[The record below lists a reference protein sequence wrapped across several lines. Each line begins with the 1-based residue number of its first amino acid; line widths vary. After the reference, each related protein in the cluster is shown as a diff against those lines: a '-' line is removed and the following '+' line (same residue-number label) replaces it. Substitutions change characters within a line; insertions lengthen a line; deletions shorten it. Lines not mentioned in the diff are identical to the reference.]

1 MQVGVIASV
10 NEARADRFT
19 HRTAIVIDV
28 LRATSTMVA
37 ALEAGV
43 TGIVPA
49 ETVMEA
55 RALVRPGDMLGG
67 ERFCRKIAGFELG
80 NSPSDYRKETV
91 GGKRLI
97 LTTTNGTR
105 AILKALRAENVLA
118 GALVNA
124 TACARTAL
132 ELRRDVVLLCAGS
145 HEEFALEDGL
155 CAGMILDRLESLCSQ
170 PVETDDF
177 GSAMLALYRNRAH
190 CLVGTVGNSATG
202 RRLTK
207 MGLAKDI
214 DYCAES
220 DLSDVVPR
228 LNGDALTRA

>member
-55 RALVRPGDMLGG
+55 RALVRPGDLLGG
-67 ERFCRKIAGFELG
+67 ERFCRKIAGFDLS
-80 NSPSDYRKETV
+80 NSPSEYRKDTV
-91 GGKRLI
+91 GGKRI
-97 LTTTNGTR
+97 VLTTTNGTR
-105 AILKALRAENVLA
+105 AILKALRAENILT

-155 CAGMILDRLESLCSQ
+155 CAGMLLDRMESLCTQS
-170 PVETDDF
+170 VETDDF

-190 CLVGTVGNSATG
+190 SLAETISNSATG

-207 MGLAKDI
+207 MGLARDI
-214 DYCAES
+214 EYCAGT
-220 DLSDVVPR
+220 DVSDVVPR
-228 LNGDALTRA
+228 LSGDSLTRA